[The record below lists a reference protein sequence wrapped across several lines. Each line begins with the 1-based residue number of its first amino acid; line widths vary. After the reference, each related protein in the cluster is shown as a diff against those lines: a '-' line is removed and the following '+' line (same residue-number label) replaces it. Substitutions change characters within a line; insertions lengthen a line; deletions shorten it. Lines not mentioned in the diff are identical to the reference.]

1 MKKVITIEVNDEY
14 LANLKIQKRLL
25 LVLQGSCLIPQS
37 VKDEIDGLLG
47 CLDEIQDKAIE
58 EGFNKHEVFDLFDD
72 HPKGEEGH
80 TNEYIK
86 EVNSL
91 DVKIVGLYNKLTNK

>member
-25 LVLQGSCLIPQS
+25 LVLQGSSLIPQS
-37 VKDEIDGLLG
+37 VKDEIDGILG
-47 CLDEIQDKAIE
+47 CFDEIQDKAVI
-58 EGFNKHEVFDLFDD
+58 EGFNKNEVFDFSRN
-72 HPKGEEGH
+72 HPQGEEGH
-80 TNEYIK
+80 TSEYIK

-91 DVKIVGLYNKLTNK
+91 DVEIVGLYKRFYY